1 MRLQIDDGDHIVVR
15 GESPFS
21 LRVAPR
27 VVFAMTSS
35 CLMPM
40 KTLSHRLLHWS
51 RTAIHE
57 PLDTGDRAAVLRTQA
72 YDRRDRH
79 ALHVKRAALV
89 PCYRSD
95 RMWPI
100 NRRTVLRPSEL
111 LSILNVLSPVSSLG
125 TASAVPPASD
135 GSQSG

>member
-40 KTLSHRLLHWS
+40 KTLSHRLLRWS
-51 RTAIHE
+51 RTALHE

-72 YDRRDRH
+72 YDRLDHH
-79 ALHVKRAALV
+79 ALHFTHSLQGH
-89 PCYRSD
+89 D
-95 RMWPI
+95 
-100 NRRTVLRPSEL
+100 LGPSEFVGGPDAEEVD
-111 LSILNVLSPVSSLG
+111 ILGARGFEKSCRQEVDVG
-125 TASAVPPASD
+125 GVD
-135 GSQSG
+135 GDMRSEERRV